1 MKLAP
6 LILLLLL
13 PATMARAD
21 ELVISEPGKTAL
33 GDHFYTQ
40 SYQPSL
46 YETSG
51 LKGENLSY
59 DWQFSGGYRANWQNW
74 ITFIEA
80 GAADYR
86 LQQQNTQA
94 KQLISGVSYRF
105 SSFLLTSRIRQHYSK
120 VSDSQLEFSSA
131 YQLHPNLTMQ
141 ADYGLNLQNQQAVKL
156 GATYRF

>member
-1 MKLAP
+1 MKLAAFVT
-6 LILLLLL
+6 LLLL
-13 PATMARAD
+13 PAFMAQAD
-21 ELVISEPGKTAL
+21 ELVINEPGKTAL

-46 YETSG
+46 YETSA
-51 LKGENLSY
+51 LKVEHFNY

-86 LQQQNTQA
+86 MQKQHNQA
-94 KQLISGVSYRF
+94 KQLISGIGYQF
-105 SSFLLTSRIRQHYSK
+105 SNFLLTSRIRQYYS
-120 VSDSQLEFSSA
+120 VTSDSQLEFGSA
-131 YQLHPNLTMQ
+131 YQLQPNLTMQ
-141 ADYGLNLQNQQAVKL
+141 ADYGLNMQNHQAIKL